1 VQTTSTKGIFKDIW
15 SKNNYMNLKDFG
27 KNLNLKQKQSVSNNT
42 KQFFIDIVTLFDG
55 VYQRTVEMDTFGI
68 NMETYDDGFY
78 ILIENLILKT
88 YGEWKTELILW
99 YIYDRFDENE
109 ELMPLTL
116 QEEEQDEEEIFVE
129 TPEQLWDLI
138 KKIDKKSKK

>member
-1 VQTTSTKGIFKDIW
+1 
-15 SKNNYMNLKDFG
+15 MNLKDFG

-55 VYQRTVEMDTFGI
+55 VYQRTIEMDIFGI

-99 YIYDRFDENE
+99 YIYDRLNENE

>member
-1 VQTTSTKGIFKDIW
+1 
-15 SKNNYMNLKDFG
+15 MNLKDFG
-27 KNLNLKQKQSVSNNT
+27 KNLNLKQKQSVSSNT
-42 KQFFIDIVTLFDG
+42 KQFFIDIITLFDG
-55 VYQRTVEMDTFGI
+55 INQRTVEMDSFGI
-68 NMETYDDGFY
+68 NMEAYDEGFY
-78 ILIENLILKT
+78 ILIENLILKI

-99 YIYDRFDENE
+99 YIYDRFNENE

>member
-1 VQTTSTKGIFKDIW
+1 
-15 SKNNYMNLKDFG
+15 MNLKDFG
-27 KNLNLKQKQSVSNNT
+27 KNLNLKQKQSVSNNN

-55 VYQRTVEMDTFGI
+55 VYQRTIEMDIFGI

-99 YIYDRFDENE
+99 YIYDRFNENE
-109 ELMPLTL
+109 ELMPLIL
-116 QEEEQDEEEIFVE
+116 QEEEKNGEEQDEEEQDGEEIFVE

>member
-1 VQTTSTKGIFKDIW
+1 
-15 SKNNYMNLKDFG
+15 MNLKDFG
-27 KNLNLKQKQSVSNNT
+27 KNLNLKQKQSVSSNT

-55 VYQRTVEMDTFGI
+55 VNQRTVEMDSFGI
-68 NMETYDDGFY
+68 NMETYDEGFY

-99 YIYDRFDENE
+99 YIYDRFNENE
-109 ELMPLTL
+109 ELMPLIL
-116 QEEEQDEEEIFVE
+116 QEEEQDEEEQDGEEIFVE

-138 KKIDKKSKK
+138 KKINKKSKK

>member
-1 VQTTSTKGIFKDIW
+1 
-15 SKNNYMNLKDFG
+15 MNLKDFG
-27 KNLNLKQKQSVSNNT
+27 KNLNLKQKQSVSSNT

-55 VYQRTVEMDTFGI
+55 VNQRTVEMDSFGI
-68 NMETYDDGFY
+68 NMETYDEGFY

-99 YIYDRFDENE
+99 YIYDRFNENE
-109 ELMPLTL
+109 ELMPLIL
-116 QEEEQDEEEIFVE
+116 QEEEQDEEEQDGEEIFVE

>member
-1 VQTTSTKGIFKDIW
+1 
-15 SKNNYMNLKDFG
+15 MNLKDFG

-55 VYQRTVEMDTFGI
+55 VYQRTVEMDSFGI

-99 YIYDRFDENE
+99 YIYDRFNENE
-109 ELMPLTL
+109 ELMPLIL
-116 QEEEQDEEEIFVE
+116 QEEEKNGEEQDEEEQDGEEIFVE

>member
-1 VQTTSTKGIFKDIW
+1 
-15 SKNNYMNLKDFG
+15 MNLKNFG
-27 KNLNLKQKQSVSNNT
+27 KNLNLKQKQPMSNNT
-42 KQFFIDIVTLFDG
+42 KQFFIDVVTLFDG
-55 VYQRTVEMDTFGI
+55 VYQRTVEMDSFGI

-99 YIYDRFDENE
+99 YIYDRFNENE

-116 QEEEQDEEEIFVE
+116 QEEEQEEEEIFVE
-129 TPEQLWDLI
+129 SPEQLWDLI

>member
-1 VQTTSTKGIFKDIW
+1 
-15 SKNNYMNLKDFG
+15 MNLKDFG

-55 VYQRTVEMDTFGI
+55 VYQRTVEMDSFGI

-99 YIYDRFDENE
+99 YIYDRFNENE
-109 ELMPLTL
+109 ELMPLIL
-116 QEEEQDEEEIFVE
+116 QEEDQDEEDQDEEEQDGEEIFVE

-138 KKIDKKSKK
+138 KKINKKSKK

>member
-1 VQTTSTKGIFKDIW
+1 
-15 SKNNYMNLKDFG
+15 MNLKDFG
-27 KNLNLKQKQSVSNNT
+27 KNLNLKQKQPMSNNT
-42 KQFFIDIVTLFDG
+42 KQFFIDVVTLFDG
-55 VYQRTVEMDTFGI
+55 VYQRTVEMDSFGI

-99 YIYDRFDENE
+99 YIYDRFNENE

-116 QEEEQDEEEIFVE
+116 QEEEQEEEEIFVE
-129 TPEQLWDLI
+129 SPEQLWDLI

>member
-1 VQTTSTKGIFKDIW
+1 
-15 SKNNYMNLKDFG
+15 MNLKDFG
-27 KNLNLKQKQSVSNNT
+27 KNLNLKQKQSVSSNT
-42 KQFFIDIVTLFDG
+42 KQFFIDIITLFDG
-55 VYQRTVEMDTFGI
+55 VNQRTVEMDSFGI
-68 NMETYDDGFY
+68 NMETYDEGFY

-99 YIYDRFDENE
+99 YIYDRFNENE
-109 ELMPLTL
+109 ELMPLIL
-116 QEEEQDEEEIFVE
+116 QEEEQDEEEQDEEEQDGEEIFVE

>member
-1 VQTTSTKGIFKDIW
+1 
-15 SKNNYMNLKDFG
+15 MNLKDFG
-27 KNLNLKQKQSVSNNT
+27 KNLNLKQKQPVSNNT

-55 VYQRTVEMDTFGI
+55 VYQRTVEMDSFGI
-68 NMETYDDGFY
+68 DMETYDDGFY
-78 ILIENLILKT
+78 VLIENLILKT

-99 YIYDRFDENE
+99 YIYDRFNENE

-116 QEEEQDEEEIFVE
+116 QEEEQDEEEVFVE

>member
-1 VQTTSTKGIFKDIW
+1 
-15 SKNNYMNLKDFG
+15 MNLKDFG

-55 VYQRTVEMDTFGI
+55 VYQRTVEMDSFGI

-99 YIYDRFDENE
+99 YIYDRFNENE
-109 ELMPLTL
+109 ELMPLIL
-116 QEEEQDEEEIFVE
+116 QEEEQDGEEQDGEEIFVE

>member
-1 VQTTSTKGIFKDIW
+1 
-15 SKNNYMNLKDFG
+15 MNLKDFG
-27 KNLNLKQKQSVSNNT
+27 KNLNLKQKQSVSSNT
-42 KQFFIDIVTLFDG
+42 KQFFIDIITLFDG
-55 VYQRTVEMDTFGI
+55 INQRTVEMDSFGI
-68 NMETYDDGFY
+68 NMEAYDEGFY
-78 ILIENLILKT
+78 ILIENLILKI
-88 YGEWKTELILW
+88 YSEWKTELILW
-99 YIYDRFDENE
+99 YIYDRFNENE

>member
-1 VQTTSTKGIFKDIW
+1 
-15 SKNNYMNLKDFG
+15 MNLKDFG

-55 VYQRTVEMDTFGI
+55 VYQRTVEMDSFGI

-99 YIYDRFDENE
+99 YIYDRFNENE
-109 ELMPLTL
+109 ELMPLIL
-116 QEEEQDEEEIFVE
+116 QEEDQDEEDQDEEEQDGEEIFVE

>member
-1 VQTTSTKGIFKDIW
+1 
-15 SKNNYMNLKDFG
+15 MNLKDFG
-27 KNLNLKQKQSVSNNT
+27 KNLNLKQKQPISNNT

-55 VYQRTVEMDTFGI
+55 VYQRTVEMDSFGI

-99 YIYDRFDENE
+99 YIYDRFNENE

>member
-1 VQTTSTKGIFKDIW
+1 
-15 SKNNYMNLKDFG
+15 MNLKDFG

-55 VYQRTVEMDTFGI
+55 VYQRTIEMDIFGI

-99 YIYDRFDENE
+99 YIYDRFNENE
-109 ELMPLTL
+109 ELMPLIL
-116 QEEEQDEEEIFVE
+116 QEEEKNGEEQDEEEQDGEEIFVE

>member
-1 VQTTSTKGIFKDIW
+1 
-15 SKNNYMNLKDFG
+15 MNLKDFG

-55 VYQRTVEMDTFGI
+55 VYQRTIEMDIFGI

-88 YGEWKTELILW
+88 YSEWKTELILW
-99 YIYDRFDENE
+99 YIYDRFNENE
-109 ELMPLTL
+109 ELMPLIL
-116 QEEEQDEEEIFVE
+116 QEEEKNGEEQDEEEQDGEEIFVE

>member
-1 VQTTSTKGIFKDIW
+1 MDI
-15 SKNNYMNLKDFG
+15 
-27 KNLNLKQKQSVSNNT
+27 
-42 KQFFIDIVTLFDG
+42 
-55 VYQRTVEMDTFGI
+55 FGI

-99 YIYDRFDENE
+99 YIYDRFNENE
-109 ELMPLTL
+109 ELMPLIL
-116 QEEEQDEEEIFVE
+116 QEEEKNGEEQDEEEQDGEEIFVE

>member
-1 VQTTSTKGIFKDIW
+1 MF
-15 SKNNYMNLKDFG
+15 
-27 KNLNLKQKQSVSNNT
+27 NT

>member
-1 VQTTSTKGIFKDIW
+1 
-15 SKNNYMNLKDFG
+15 MNLKDFG
-27 KNLNLKQKQSVSNNT
+27 KNLNLKQKQSVSSNT
-42 KQFFIDIVTLFDG
+42 KQFFIDIITLFDG
-55 VYQRTVEMDTFGI
+55 VNQRTVEMDSFGI
-68 NMETYDDGFY
+68 NMEAYDEGFY

-99 YIYDRFDENE
+99 YIYDRFNENE
-109 ELMPLTL
+109 ELMPLIL
-116 QEEEQDEEEIFVE
+116 QEEDQDEEEQDEKEQDGEEIFVE

>member
-1 VQTTSTKGIFKDIW
+1 
-15 SKNNYMNLKDFG
+15 MNLKDFG

-55 VYQRTVEMDTFGI
+55 VYQRTVEMDSFGI

-99 YIYDRFDENE
+99 YIYDRFNENE
-109 ELMPLTL
+109 ELMPLIL
-116 QEEEQDEEEIFVE
+116 QEEEQDGEEQDGEEIFVE
-129 TPEQLWDLI
+129 TPEQLWNLI